1 MDSVEKVTTD
11 VSQRLG
17 RDLKPQ
23 LVHKVMKEDLDLR
36 WKKVKVVS
44 LHENSIRNLVLRQR
58 FAMKLLDITC
68 KKSRVINIDESWLG
82 MEDFRRM
89 KW

>member
-1 MDSVEKVTTD
+1 VTTPVKPSL
-11 VSQRLG
+11 VS
-17 RDLKPQ
+17 
-23 LVHKVMKEDLDLR
+23 KVMREDLGLR
-36 WKKVKVVS
+36 WRKVKDVS

-58 FAMKLLDITC
+58 FAMVLLEAAMTKTRI
-68 KKSRVINIDESWLG
+68 INIDESWLG